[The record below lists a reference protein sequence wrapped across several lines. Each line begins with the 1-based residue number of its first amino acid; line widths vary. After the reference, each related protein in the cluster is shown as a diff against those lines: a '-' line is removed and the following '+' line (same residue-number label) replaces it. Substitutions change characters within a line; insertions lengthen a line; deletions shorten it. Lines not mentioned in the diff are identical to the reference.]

1 MVRPY
6 SRLTRQAEGEALRQL
21 KDRNFSQIKRELG
34 IGYRTLRGLLEREAC
49 CEVLEFLGDRDE
61 IYLGIDEHSFRQREL
76 VYSVTEVKERRML
89 GILRDDR
96 IDTLKRFLRKIPTDK
111 VKEVCIDMK
120 WGLRK
125 AVEALFPRARVVV
138 DPFHVIADAN
148 KRMDEARR
156 IEQEVHPRKVRIPK
170 KIFLVGR
177 ERLSE
182 DKRRKL
188 DGLLQKYPCLKG
200 FYWAKEKI
208 CQLYRQKSREDASRL
223 LDNIILN
230 LKSDDDA
237 ELVRWGNTLKRWR
250 DPILNHFYNYTTN
263 AFTEGCHTKIKM
275 LKRTSFG
282 LRKVEVYRR
291 KMLLELLS
299 FIPCFHTV

>member
-1 MVRPY
+1 
-6 SRLTRQAEGEALRQL
+6 
-21 KDRNFSQIKRELG
+21 
-34 IGYRTLRGLLEREAC
+34 
-49 CEVLEFLGDRDE
+49 
-61 IYLGIDEHSFRQREL
+61 
-76 VYSVTEVKERRML
+76 
-89 GILRDDR
+89 
-96 IDTLKRFLRKIPTDK
+96 
-111 VKEVCIDMK
+111 
-120 WGLRK
+120 
-125 AVEALFPRARVVV
+125 
-138 DPFHVIADAN
+138 
-148 KRMDEARR
+148 MDEARR

-263 AFTEGCHTKIKM
+263 AFAEGCHTKINM
-275 LKRTSFG
+275 LKGTCFG
-282 LRKVEVYRR
+282 LKECGSISQKNVTRVLTIYTMFPHSLTKSHFILDKGCICVYY
-291 KMLLELLS
+291 
-299 FIPCFHTV
+299 T